1 MRPLLL
7 LSLFLTLTLVPIAGA
22 QDSGLIRCSE
32 YEVLV
37 LLNSLID
44 FEIFDFS
51 PIETIDDIV
60 RRGTALLDARETSYA
75 LLPLCAEAVAMQ
87 RRTITLKGDLVGQT
101 ALRLAGVA
109 ADDNPYMI
117 RFPNLL
123 EDDKSLALKMIIG
136 DREED
141 IQFEDRG
148 ARACWLAELAELDA
162 LASDFEAVLSNAD
175 AAGDGAGWLDAIDQ
189 ILSWRIDNMPTLP
202 DCGEAVELGFALSKT
217 TADAAA
223 QFALRHA
230 EVAPESNP
238 YSATLADARAKL
250 ASWRDH
256 LKLEPSDYEDAVVV
270 ALGPESQLPACSAE
284 QLVEAHD
291 NIDSE
296 VMDLLAAARYVQ
308 TKDEL
313 VDFANS
319 HMALRDG
326 FLSSAPI
333 CAEVFEGAWLTRQAL
348 GDTLA
353 KVASELLGYYG
364 RRNPFESQANSK
376 TIQVNKWRR
385 ETKAALAD
393 ADDRE
398 EAAPHDGSHAPV
410 CRDGEIAFMIAYLF
424 NDYAGFTSAAF
435 SRETAD
441 DLFALFEHSFDFR
454 DKLWRYLPR
463 CRQALKIGML
473 MREVAGDWVSM
484 LSMDYNE
491 IELEAIP
498 YVFRVRENLDAY
510 DDLRLELLNA
520 SESDAT
526 AITEGRFYYVTADP
540 YVNIRACASTNCE
553 IVATARYGEGIT
565 VIDDSGDWY
574 EVRLEDGGTAFIAGF
589 LMSPT
594 PPQS

>member
-1 MRPLLL
+1 MRRLLL
-7 LSLFLTLTLVPIAGA
+7 ISLFLSLTLVPHVGG
-22 QDSGLIRCSE
+22 QDSRFIRCSE

-51 PIETIDDIV
+51 PIETIDDIE
-60 RRGTALLDARETSYA
+60 RRAANLLEARESSYA
-75 LLPLCAEAVAMQ
+75 LLPLCAEAIAMQ
-87 RRTITLKGDLVGQT
+87 RRAIMLKGDLVGQT

-148 ARACWLAELAELDA
+148 ARGCWLAELAALDA
-162 LASDFEAVLSNAD
+162 LASDFEAVLSNTD

-238 YSATLADARAKL
+238 YSATLADARANL

-256 LKLEPSDYEDAVVV
+256 LKLKPSDYEDAVVV

-291 NIDSE
+291 IIDSE
-296 VMDLLAAARYVQ
+296 VMELLAAARYVQ
-308 TKDEL
+308 NKDEL

-364 RRNPFESQANSK
+364 QRNPFESQATSK
-376 TIQVNKWRR
+376 TLQVNKWRR

-393 ADDRE
+393 ADVSDQ
-398 EAAPHDGSHAPV
+398 AAPDGSEAPA
-410 CRDGEIAFMIAYLF
+410 CRDGEIAYMIAYLF
-424 NDYAGFTSAAF
+424 NDYAGFTSAAY

-454 DKLWRYLPR
+454 EKLWRHLPR
-463 CRQALKIGML
+463 CRQALKIGLL

-491 IELEAIP
+491 IDPEAIP
-498 YVFRVRENLDAY
+498 YLARLRDNLDAY
-510 DDLRLELLNA
+510 NDLRLELMTA

-526 AITEGRFYYVTADP
+526 AVVEKRFYYVTANP
-540 YVNIRACASTNCE
+540 YVNIRACASTSCD
-553 IVATARYGEGIT
+553 IVATARYGERFA
-565 VIDDSGDWY
+565 VIDDSSDWY
-574 EVRLEDGGTAFIAGF
+574 EVRLDDGGTAFIAGF
-589 LMSPT
+589 LMSKTKPDA
-594 PPQS
+594 